1 MKLKS
6 KTYYLRHENEILR
19 YSDSR
24 KSWIHIINKN
34 NNYTNLTNYPN
45 NFIEINNNVDF
56 ESDFSKIEKK
66 LYDFVVVTDILEL
79 TDDIYKFLKKLNS
92 LLKDDGKLLITTVN
106 PKWNLIMLL
115 LEFFKLKKPSPPRS
129 YLQNKKIDSIAKSS
143 GFEVVLNYGRQVFP
157 FKLFGL
163 GSFINLILEILFLRF
178 NLGINNYLIL
188 NKNSQSDTEFSKT
201 IIIPAKN
208 EELNLVP
215 LFNRIPKFESEYE
228 IIFICG
234 ESKDNTLDV
243 AFNIQKNNPDI
254 NIKVLKQASKG
265 KGPGVLEAFKE
276 TSNDLIA
283 ILDSDISVEPETLID
298 FFEIVENRNAD
309 FVNGTRFVY
318 KMEEGAMRKLNNLGN
333 IFFQFIISIVISNKL
348 TDSLC
353 GTKVFKREL
362 IENLYKWKELLKI
375 NDPFGDFDLIF
386 SAAYSGNKIV
396 EYPVHYKSRVY
407 GSTQISRFRDGF
419 KLLIY
424 FINSLLVFK
433 TTNNEIN

>member
-19 YSDSR
+19 YADIR

-34 NNYTNLTNYPN
+34 NNYINLTNYPN
-45 NFIEINNNVDF
+45 NFIEINKNVDF
-56 ESDFSKIEKK
+56 EHDFSEIEKK
-66 LYDFVVVTDILEL
+66 LFDFIVITDILEL
-79 TDDIYKFLKKLNS
+79 TEDIYKFLKKLNS

-106 PKWNLIMLL
+106 PKWNLIMLI

-163 GSFINLILEILFLRF
+163 GSFINLILELLFLRF

-188 NKNSQSDTEFSKT
+188 NKNLQRDTDFSKT

-254 NIKVLKQASKG
+254 NIKVMEQVSKG

-283 ILDSDISVEPETLID
+283 ILDSDISVEPETLVD
-298 FFEIVENRNAD
+298 FFEIVESRNAD

-333 IFFQFIISIVISNKL
+333 IFFQFIISLVISNKL

-362 IENLYKWKELLKI
+362 IENLYKWKKLLKI

-386 SAAYSGNKIV
+386 CAAYSGNKIV

-424 FINSLLVFK
+424 FINSILVFK

>member
-19 YSDSR
+19 YTDSR

-34 NNYTNLTNYPN
+34 NNYINLTNYPN
-45 NFIEINNNVDF
+45 NFIEINNNTNF
-56 ESDFSKIEKK
+56 ENDFSKVENK
-66 LYDFVVVTDILEL
+66 LYDFIVITDILEL
-79 TDDIYKFLKKLNS
+79 TEDIYKFLKKLNS

-115 LEFFKLKKPSPPRS
+115 LEYLKLKKPSPPRS

-143 GFEVVLNYGRQVFP
+143 GFEVVLNYGRQIFP

-163 GSFINLILEILFLRF
+163 GNLINLFLEILFLRF

-188 NKNSQSDTEFSKT
+188 NKKSQHDIEFSKT
-201 IIIPAKN
+201 IIVPAKN
-208 EELNLVP
+208 EELNLIP
-215 LFNRIPKFESEYE
+215 LFQRIPNFESEYE

-234 ESKDNTLDV
+234 KSNDKTLDV
-243 AFNIQKNNPDI
+243 ALDIKKDNPSI
-254 NIKVLKQASKG
+254 NIKVIEQVSKG

-318 KMEEGAMRKLNNLGN
+318 KMEEGAMRKLNNVGN

-362 IENLYKWKELLKI
+362 IQNLYKWQKLLKI
-375 NDPFGDFDLIF
+375 SDPFGDFDLIF

-433 TTNNEIN
+433 TSNNELN

>member
-1 MKLKS
+1 MKIKS

-19 YSDSR
+19 FADSR

-34 NNYTNLTNYPN
+34 NNYINLTNYPN

-56 ESDFSKIEKK
+56 EHDFFEIENK
-66 LYDFVVVTDILEL
+66 LFDFIVITDILEL
-79 TDDIYKFLKKLNS
+79 TEDIYKFLKKLNS

-188 NKNSQSDTEFSKT
+188 NKNSQRDTDFSKT

-254 NIKVLKQASKG
+254 NIKVMEQVSKG

-298 FFEIVENRNAD
+298 FFEIVESRNAD

-333 IFFQFIISIVISNKL
+333 IFFQFIISVVISNKL

-362 IENLYKWKELLKI
+362 IENLYKWKKLLKI

-424 FINSLLVFK
+424 FINSILVFK

>member
-6 KTYYLRHENEILR
+6 NTYYLRHENEILR
-19 YSDSR
+19 YTDSR
-24 KSWIHIINKN
+24 KSWIHIINEN
-34 NNYTNLTNYPN
+34 NNYINLTNYPN
-45 NFIEINNNVDF
+45 NFIEINNNIDF
-56 ESDFSKIEKK
+56 ENDFSRVENK
-66 LYDFVVVTDILEL
+66 LYDFIVITDILEL
-79 TDDIYKFLKKLNS
+79 TEDIYKFLKKLNS

-115 LEFFKLKKPSPPRS
+115 LEYLKLKKSSPPRS

-143 GFEVVLNYGRQVFP
+143 GFEVVLNYGRQIFP

-163 GSFINLILEILFLRF
+163 GNLINVFLEILFLRF

-188 NKNSQSDTEFSKT
+188 NKKSQHDIEFSKT
-201 IIIPAKN
+201 IIVPAKN
-208 EELNLVP
+208 EELNLIP
-215 LFNRIPKFESEYE
+215 LFERIPKFESEYE

-234 ESKDNTLDV
+234 ESKDKTHDV
-243 AFNIQKNNPDI
+243 ALDIKKDNPSI
-254 NIKVLKQASKG
+254 NIKVIEQVSKG

-298 FFEIVENRNAD
+298 FFEIIENRNAD

-318 KMEEGAMRKLNNLGN
+318 KMEEGAMRKLNNVGN

-362 IENLYKWKELLKI
+362 IQNLYKWQKLLKI
-375 NDPFGDFDLIF
+375 SDPFGDFDLIF

-433 TTNNEIN
+433 TSNNELN

>member
-1 MKLKS
+1 MKIKS

-19 YSDSR
+19 FADSR

-34 NNYTNLTNYPN
+34 NNYINLTNYPN

-56 ESDFSKIEKK
+56 EHDFSKIENK
-66 LYDFVVVTDILEL
+66 LFDFIVITDILEL

-188 NKNSQSDTEFSKT
+188 NKNSQRDTDFSKT

-254 NIKVLKQASKG
+254 NIKVMEQVSKG

-298 FFEIVENRNAD
+298 FFEIVESRNAD

-333 IFFQFIISIVISNKL
+333 IFFQFIISVVISNKL

-362 IENLYKWKELLKI
+362 IENLYKWKKLLKI

-424 FINSLLVFK
+424 FINSILVFK

>member
-19 YSDSR
+19 YADSR

-34 NNYTNLTNYPN
+34 NNYINLTNYPN

-56 ESDFSKIEKK
+56 EHDFSEIENK
-66 LYDFVVVTDILEL
+66 LFDFIVITDILEL
-79 TDDIYKFLKKLNS
+79 TEDIYKFLKKLNC

-188 NKNSQSDTEFSKT
+188 NKNSKRDTDFSKT

-215 LFNRIPKFESEYE
+215 LFNRIPKFKSEYE

-254 NIKVLKQASKG
+254 NIKVMKQVSKG

-298 FFEIVENRNAD
+298 FFEIVESRNAD

-333 IFFQFIISIVISNKL
+333 IFFQFIISVVISNKL

-362 IENLYKWKELLKI
+362 IENLYKWKKLLKI

-424 FINSLLVFK
+424 FINSILVFK